1 MASTCFLV
9 SARRLHMKHELA
21 AHLVRGDGHISDIPT
36 EGLLVALDQLI
47 QASSA
52 QEHSIAST
60 QAAVYGFLQ
69 AIRQAMREITFLDP
83 ELH

>member
-1 MASTCFLV
+1 M
-9 SARRLHMKHELA
+9 MKHALA
-21 AHLVRGDGHISDIPT
+21 AYLVRGDGQVSALPT
-36 EGLLVALDQLI
+36 EELLVALDQLI

-52 QEHSIAST
+52 QEHSISST

-69 AIRQAMREITFLDP
+69 AIRQAMHEITSLDP